1 MVVFQNEVES
11 IKNDTWELVD
21 PLEDKQVIITRWIFK
36 AKRRA
41 LGEIKKFKA
50 RLVACGFRQTKR

>member
-1 MVVFQNEVES
+1 M
-11 IKNDTWELVD
+11 KNDTWELVD

-36 AKRRA
+36 AKKGA

-50 RLVACGFRQTKR
+50 RVVACGFRQIER